1 MLRGSSGIKEQASGL
16 QKPAGA
22 SSNCFALG
30 DVRCRADVC
39 TNLVRK
45 QVLVTGNDITLF
57 T

>member
-1 MLRGSSGIKEQASGL
+1 MLRGSTGIKEFASGL

-30 DVRCRADVC
+30 DVRSVSTCRHERR
-39 TNLVRK
+39 T
-45 QVLVTGNDITLF
+45 QTGLYIRNDITLF